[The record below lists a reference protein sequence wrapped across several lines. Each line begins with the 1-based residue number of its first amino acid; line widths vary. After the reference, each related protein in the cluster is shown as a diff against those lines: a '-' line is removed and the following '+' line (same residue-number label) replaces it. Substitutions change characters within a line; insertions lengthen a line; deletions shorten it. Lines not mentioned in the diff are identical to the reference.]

1 VGARLGQHFLFDPSI
16 LDRIAD
22 AAVGGPDE
30 TVLEIGPGKGSLTRA
45 LAARAA
51 RVVAIEADRR
61 LAAALAASCPPHVRI
76 VAGDALR
83 VPWPAA
89 DVVCGNIPYQ
99 ITSPLIERA
108 LAPDARRTGHDTSD
122 APPAGSGLG
131 ASATAPDARPAR
143 IVFLVQ
149 REVADR
155 LAAEPGGRT
164 WGALSAGVRLV
175 ASVERLFRVPAGA
188 FRPKPRVDSAVV
200 RLTPRAAPLVA
211 SLEEERRV
219 RRLIQAAFQ
228 RRRQQLARTLREA
241 FGVERAAAER
251 MLAGAGAAP
260 GARVEVLAPEQLV
273 TLARA
278 LGPHLGS

>member
-1 VGARLGQHFLFDPSI
+1 VGARLGQHFLADPSI
-16 LDRIAD
+16 LDRIA
-22 AAVGGPDE
+22 AAAAFGRDE
-30 TVLEIGPGKGSLTRA
+30 TVLEIGPGRGTLTRA

-51 RVVAIEADRR
+51 RVWAIEADRR
-61 LAAALAASCPPHVRI
+61 LAAALAASCAPNVTV

-108 LAPDARRTGHDTSD
+108 LT
-122 APPAGSGLG
+122 PP
-131 ASATAPDARPAR
+131 RPAR
-143 IVFLVQ
+143 VVFLVQ

-164 WGALSAGVRLV
+164 WGALSAGVQLV
-175 ASVERLFRVPAGA
+175 ATVERLFRVPAGA
-188 FRPKPRVDSAVV
+188 FRPRPRVDSAVV
-200 RLTPRAAPLVA
+200 RLTPRAAPLVG
-211 SLEEERRV
+211 SPEEERRV
-219 RRLIQAAFQ
+219 RRLVQAAFQ

-241 FGVERAAAER
+241 FGVEREAAEG
-251 MLAGAGAAP
+251 MLAAAGAAP
-260 GARVEVLAPEQLV
+260 LSRVEVLAPAQLV

-278 LGPHLGS
+278 LGPRLGS